1 LLEYGVSL
9 FAVTAVIVAWVT
21 VGLVQ
26 MPAEI
31 SALGRKF
38 AVVRNVVSFFMS
50 IAVAGATVL
59 IFNLI
64 NS

>member
-1 LLEYGVSL
+1 
-9 FAVTAVIVAWVT
+9 VAWVT

-26 MPAEI
+26 IPAEI

-50 IAVAGATVL
+50 IAVAGATVTVL
-59 IFNLI
+59 NLI
-64 NS
+64 RW